1 MGYLFGL
8 NDKIRTKDHPLARL
22 DPVHRCTTVTAI
34 QGFKGCHPET
44 LLITVV
50 VRVLSEQ
57 QTFVP
62 FVWIVQYTSSE
73 HIVKNLIHPL
83 YLTIGLGMIS
93 QAMDQTHPQGN
104 MQLLSEAS
112 DKLGPSVRNDG
123 IRHTMQAQDARN
135 IQFSHVEGVH
145 RNEMSRLSKPIDDY
159 QNGVKLAVG
168 ERQTHNEIHT
178 DVFPFPGRN
187 TQGLQQSHMPH
198 MISPI
203 KGLCDVRLC
212 QHRRCSQQLLQ
223 GLERFITLCIPDK
236 FLLFLQKISDW
247 FRNLGEVQN
256 KSTIVASQAEK
267 AVNLVHNPWWLS
279 IQYLSNLIQ
288 IHKYSF

>member
-44 LLITVV
+44 LLISVV
-50 VRVLSEQ
+50 VRVLSER
-57 QTFVP
+57 QTFAP

-73 HIVKNLIHPL
+73 HILKNPIHPL

-93 QAMDQTHPQGN
+93 RAVDQTRPQGN

-112 DKLGPSVRNDG
+112 DKLGPLVRNDG
-123 IRHTMQAQDARN
+123 LRHTMWAQDVRN
-135 IQFSHVEGVH
+135 IQFSVLLSHVEGMYQ
-145 RNEMSRLSKPIDDY
+145 NEMSRLGKPIDDY
-159 QNGVKLAVG
+159 QNGVKLAAG
-168 ERQTHNEIHT
+168 ERQAHNEIHT
-178 DVFPFPGRN
+178 DVFPFLGRN

-203 KGLCDVRLC
+203 EGLCDVRLC

-223 GLERFITLCIPDK
+223 GLQRFITLCIPDK
-236 FLLFLQKISDW
+236 FLLFLQKISDG
-247 FRNLGEVQN
+247 FGNLGEV
-256 KSTIVASQAEK
+256 
-267 AVNLVHNPWWLS
+267 
-279 IQYLSNLIQ
+279 
-288 IHKYSF
+288 